1 LATQIHKPT
10 ATKFGI
16 AHILVILGMGILLF
30 AECYCGYRLHDLSTQ
45 RKQIKEDYST
55 INNITFGLFSV
66 DEWRDK
72 VVDIV
77 HSQVHDFKITSEQK
91 KAMQKEVTQAL
102 HGLVSKAVA
111 TVNKPQTS
119 LAGKLKKFAFNSF
132 VDTDKIQ
139 ALVPA
144 FAQTIINKVNSP
156 ASKSR
161 LKDIATGKINQLA
174 NQTYDSTSDVKDS
187 LNSLMYHKYRV
198 TNPQQFNSRLKDQL
212 ENNHQISLNY
222 TFAMFGCILLV
233 LGIWWLLRNQNH
245 LKATLYTMS
254 LLFAFVLV
262 TVGITTSII
271 EVNAQISSVNFMLMG
286 QKVSF
291 DNQVLF
297 FQSKSILGSVE
308 VLLNQPKPD
317 AIVVGVLIL
326 IFVIIFPILRLV
338 FTGIHILTPKR
349 FAENKIVKYFTFESG
364 HWTMADVMVVGILMT
379 YIGLNGILQSQL
391 SNLNIHNSFLTT
403 TTQNNTS
410 LQFGYFIFVGFVV
423 YSLILTTIIRR
434 ITPYDAD

>member
-1 LATQIHKPT
+1 LTTQIHKPT

-16 AHILVILGMGILLF
+16 AHIVVILGLGILLC

-72 VVDIV
+72 IVGIV
-77 HSQVHDFKITSEQK
+77 HSQVHDFKITPEQK

-111 TVNKPQTS
+111 TVNKPQTTFV
-119 LAGKLKKFAFNSF
+119 GKLKKFAFNKF

-139 ALVPA
+139 ALVPS

-161 LKDIATGKINQLA
+161 LKDIATSKINQLA
-174 NQTYDSTSDVKDS
+174 NQTYDSTENVNTSVT
-187 LNSLMYHKYRV
+187 NFMYQKYRV
-198 TNPQQFNSRLKDQL
+198 SNAQEFNNRLKAQL
-212 ENNHQISLNY
+212 DNNHQISLNY
-222 TFAMFGCILLV
+222 TFGMFGCVLLV

-245 LKATLYTMS
+245 LKATLYIMS
-254 LLFAFVLV
+254 LMFAFVLV

-271 EVNAQISSVNFMLMG
+271 EVNAQIKSVNFMLMG

-308 VLLNQPKPD
+308 VLLNQSKPD
-317 AIVVGVLIL
+317 AIVVGILIL
-326 IFVIIFPILRLV
+326 AFVIVFPILRLI
-338 FTGIHILTPKR
+338 FTGIHILTPKK

-379 YIGLNGILQSQL
+379 YIGLNGILESQL
-391 SNLNIHNSFLTT
+391 SNLNIHNSLLTT
-403 TTQNNTS
+403 TTQNSTS